1 MPKIFIT
8 SKGNSG
14 VIYDAEDFRE
24 IGYIL
29 GVFAVLTVALGII
42 GTIIDAVANFM
53 INLYETLGE
62 SLRPVY
68 EFMIMK
74 ILVLPSTFDIFFDIL
89 SENHFIK
96 AVIFSVLILI
106 YTFSLHIVWN
116 KSELLNVYCIA
127 NIFILAIR
135 VVFSLL
141 FALIAF
147 AADETEQIHTNS
159 FIQTDFKLHI
169 LENENNIRYNTHIFT
184 DKEVNE
190 GNAFP
195 DANSEKQYKEVF
207 WVAFGENK
215 EQIGVHSKFYTNF
228 VIRGLSMN
236 SIDKVDRYQTTLS
249 YSPTMN
255 GYAYTNQTP
264 FTISFVGDGEILKT
278 FTLSKDNNVIKVDIP
293 IDVKRT
299 FAVIIEG
306 DVTDYSIVTLLGSKF
321 INELNR

>member
-1 MPKIFIT
+1 M
-8 SKGNSG
+8 
-14 VIYDAEDFRE
+14 Y
-24 IGYIL
+24 IGYLEYECLVIVLSALRFSNICVSVRFFLSFAITLYGVKANYRITNIL
-29 GVFAVLTVALGII
+29 
-42 GTIIDAVANFM
+42 
-53 INLYETLGE
+53 
-62 SLRPVY
+62 
-68 EFMIMK
+68 
-74 ILVLPSTFDIFFDIL
+74 
-89 SENHFIK
+89 
-96 AVIFSVLILI
+96 
-106 YTFSLHIVWN
+106 
-116 KSELLNVYCIA
+116 
-127 NIFILAIR
+127 ILAIR
-135 VVFSLL
+135 VAFSLL

-169 LENENNIRYNTHIFT
+169 LENENNIRCNTHIFT

-207 WVAFGENK
+207 WVAFGENE

-228 VIRGLSMN
+228 VIRGVSMN

-255 GYAYTNQTP
+255 GYEYTNQAP

-299 FAVIIEG
+299 VGVIIEG
-306 DVTDYSIVTLLGSKF
+306 DVTDYSIVILLGSKF
-321 INELNR
+321 IKLNR